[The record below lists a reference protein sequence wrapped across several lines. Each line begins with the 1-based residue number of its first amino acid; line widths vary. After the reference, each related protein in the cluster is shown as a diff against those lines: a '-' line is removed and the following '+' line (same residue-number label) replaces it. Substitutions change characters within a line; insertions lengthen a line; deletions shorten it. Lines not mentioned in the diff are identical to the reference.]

1 MFEKPLF
8 SKVSSKGQIVI
19 PAPLRDEMSIQ
30 QGSVLHFQRLSN
42 NTFVIRVMGDGE
54 SVPLRPTTG
63 IHVKIPAIGLKK
75 TF

>member
-54 SVPLRPTTG
+54 SVALRPTTG